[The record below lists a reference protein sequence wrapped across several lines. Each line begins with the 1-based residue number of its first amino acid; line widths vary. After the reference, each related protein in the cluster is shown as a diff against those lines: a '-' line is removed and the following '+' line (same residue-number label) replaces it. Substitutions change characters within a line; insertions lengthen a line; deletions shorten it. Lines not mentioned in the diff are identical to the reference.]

1 MELWDLYDKD
11 RKPLGRTHL
20 RGTPLAPGEY
30 HLAVIVVIVN
40 KKGQV
45 LLTRRAAEKDL
56 CPGWWENTGGSVLAG
71 ETSLEAIRRELRE
84 ETGLLARREELT
96 LLLQENCRAGTHFDI
111 YALTWEGEP
120 ADIRFQPGETDAA
133 RWVSLRQWEQVA
145 GTEGTLC
152 PARRAAYRQE
162 LYRRVARYCQ
172 GWREFPPME
181 GPPSELWD
189 LYDKDRK
196 PLGRTVERGAPL
208 PEGTYHLA
216 VQIAPLNSR
225 GEILL
230 TRRADSKPKYPG
242 CWEIPGGCAKA
253 GEDSPTAACREL
265 LEETGIA
272 VGPATATAVPT
283 CTPSPRTSPLHSC
296 PSSPGRP
303 TKPSGSPWR
312 PGWSG
317 WGRETT
323 SPPAGSPP
331 WTALST
337 QNCSNT
343 ETECSILPHK
353 ERRATWHTK

>member
-133 RWVSLRQWEQVA
+133 RWVPLRQWEQVA

-162 LYRRVARYCQ
+162 LYRRVERYCQ

-253 GEDSPTAACREL
+253 GEDSLTAACREL

-272 VGPATATAVPT
+272 VGPEDMTLLTQLLVPT
-283 CTPSPRTSPLHSC
+283 AHFDLYAVTADVPLTQLSLQPGETDQAQWLPLETWLERVGKGNYLSPSWFPALDGPLY
-296 PSSPGRP
+296 P
-303 TKPSGSPWR
+303 TLLQYR
-312 PGWSG
+312 D
-317 WGRETT
+317 RVLDLTT
-323 SPPAGSPP
+323 
-331 WTALST
+331 
-337 QNCSNT
+337 
-343 ETECSILPHK
+343 
-353 ERRATWHTK
+353 